1 MIRREKQLCFVA
13 LATFQNTVPYY
24 TKYRTVQTLKN
35 ASQLQEAW
43 FISVFRATLLPCPSS
58 AWDLFAHCAFQLYQ
72 TLASAS
78 KPRETDLLVGSHD
91 TFLIN
96 GKMLPDEIPGL
107 QTQANISNTRNFQ
120 TLQATTSVVTAV
132 FALPAYQTNSF
143 TQPSTWITPVQFV
156 HHIRTQSRTAL
167 KGQRE
172 LYPNIGPSCP
182 SLTPPRQSCC
192 SRHISIHAGRAWL
205 GDGCMHAASSRDV
218 CLQLCWAPCSS
229 RDLQKTFILHI
240 LQTDVPS
247 PQGLRG
253 VARKKWQ

>member
-1 MIRREKQLCFVA
+1 MLCSFGHISKHCTLLHQVQNGSNPEKCKSAARGLIHFCVQGHTSALPQQCLGSVCPLCFPAVS
-13 LATFQNTVPYY
+13 NPC
-24 TKYRTVQTLKN
+24 KCIQTQRN
-35 ASQLQEAW
+35 S
-43 FISVFRATLLPCPSS
+43 
-58 AWDLFAHCAFQLYQ
+58 
-72 TLASAS
+72 
-78 KPRETDLLVGSHD
+78 DLLVGSHD

-143 TQPSTWITPVQFV
+143 TQPGTWITPVQFV